1 MTSQLSAQEERTRA
15 EPHYRRVSLQQR
27 FKIVKYRMELLDA
40 QEEITRV
47 KAQLTITEERSKRV
61 AASELEARVLG
72 EHLAG
77 DVVRLAEI
85 IHIQALKMQDLEEK
99 LLEALEKLGTI
110 PVQCGKREGCFCGG
124 ITGSRVELQQL
135 RQEAEDELATLDDE
149 CPRTATSV
157 GRGELLGPIPDTQ
170 ASKNLSTPNRDPQ
183 VSYSPASPKHVPLE
197 GDTQARYVCCRLADC
212 PYAEDAPRCGTT
224 R

>member
-1 MTSQLSAQEERTRA
+1 MSSQLSAQEERTRA

-61 AASELEARVLG
+61 AASELEARVLA

-85 IHIQALKMQDLEEK
+85 IHTQALKMQDLEEK

-124 ITGSRVELQQL
+124 ITGSR
-135 RQEAEDELATLDDE
+135 
-149 CPRTATSV
+149 
-157 GRGELLGPIPDTQ
+157 
-170 ASKNLSTPNRDPQ
+170 
-183 VSYSPASPKHVPLE
+183 
-197 GDTQARYVCCRLADC
+197 
-212 PYAEDAPRCGTT
+212 
-224 R
+224 